1 MSKRGQSSSMS
12 YKDKANLH
20 FVEQE
25 EPAFIKAL
33 KSKMGYKEPAKLEDK
48 FDDEE
53 GPADFDDDETD
64 LMRMKEEDRPQ
75 VVVLNEETDLT
86 KEELNKELDAKKK
99 EEEDKM
105 IADGKI
111 TFKKPVKRTGNDGKE
126 EEEAEK
132 KKKKLAPEPKVQR
145 GLLSFGDE
153 EEEEED

>member
-25 EPAFIKAL
+25 EPAFIKAMKAKL
-33 KSKMGYKEPAKLEDK
+33 GYKEPAKLEDK
-48 FDDEE
+48 FDDEA

-86 KEELNKELDAKKK
+86 KEELDKELETKKK
-99 EEEDKM
+99 EEGDKL
-105 IADGKI
+105 IAEGKI
-111 TFKKPVKRTGNDGKE
+111 TFKKPTKRVGPADGEDE
-126 EEEAEK
+126 ETEK
-132 KKKKLAPEPKVQR
+132 KKKKNAPEPKVQK
-145 GLLSFGDE
+145 GLLSFGDDE
-153 EEEEED
+153 EEE